1 MTIRTPSFRR
11 ELTAGEFNRR
21 STGHLPGLAGV
32 EILNLAP
39 AAVRSRMAVRR
50 EVMAPNGFL
59 HAPSPLGHR
68 ARRHEL
74 RLRLRRPPA
83 AGRERLHHRGAEGE
97 LRRHGARRGDRLPGD
112 ARPPRAH
119 DPGVGRRGDPRRHR
133 NEDRALPLHPN
144 AVVAEIGLW
153 FNASGDAPVLR
164 FLRVW
169 ILLFPLPAGGGAR
182 LTSTQHRTPK
192 NRQKSLAFFF
202 CQGEPMPRPAE
213 PYVPAVPMDRT
224 SLTDDERIDNIV
236 PLPPPEH
243 LIRFF
248 PIQGTIL
255 SMRSSS

>member
-1 MTIRTPSFRR
+1 MTIRTPSFRP

-32 EILNLAP
+32 EILSLAP

-50 EVMAPNGFL
+50 EGMGPNGLL
-59 HAPSPLGHR
+59 HAASVIAL
-68 ARRHEL
+68 ADTRRGYGCG
-74 RLRLRRPPA
+74 RRPPA

-169 ILLFPLPAGGGAR
+169 ILLFPLPAGGRDR
-182 LTSTQHRTPK
+182 LSSTPNPTPK
-192 NRQKSLAFFF
+192 NPQEKPGVFFF
-202 CQGEPMPRPAE
+202 QG
-213 PYVPAVPMDRT
+213 
-224 SLTDDERIDNIV
+224 
-236 PLPPPEH
+236 
-243 LIRFF
+243 
-248 PIQGTIL
+248 
-255 SMRSSS
+255 